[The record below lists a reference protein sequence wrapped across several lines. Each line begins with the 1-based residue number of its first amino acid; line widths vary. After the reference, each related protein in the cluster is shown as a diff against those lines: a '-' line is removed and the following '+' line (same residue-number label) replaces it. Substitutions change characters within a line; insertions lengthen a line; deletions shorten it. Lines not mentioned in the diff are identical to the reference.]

1 MNSHHA
7 TLDKH
12 PHTFE
17 KLTRIEVDV
26 IDIFVRIARLFGVSK
41 SVGEIY
47 GLLFIS
53 DAPVPLD
60 YIRSRLNLSSGSAS
74 QGLRLLRTL
83 GAVHATYM
91 PGDRR
96 DHFMAETGLRKIT
109 SGFLR
114 EKVVPD
120 LMIHEEQLQRLT
132 GLLEEIPSSHRPHI
146 EARIQ
151 LLQSWRNQARAV
163 LPIVMGGLET
173 GIQT

>member
-1 MNSHHA
+1 MNSQEA
-7 TLDKH
+7 TLEKQNQRV
-12 PHTFE
+12 E
-17 KLTRIEVDV
+17 KLNRLEVDM

-53 DAPVPLD
+53 TTPVPLD
-60 YIRSRLNLSSGSAS
+60 YIRAKLNLSSGSAS

-83 GAVHATYM
+83 GAVHATYV

-96 DHFMAETGLRKIT
+96 DHFLAETGLRKIT

-120 LMIHEEQLQRLT
+120 LVVQEEQLQRLT
-132 GLLEEIPSSHRPHI
+132 TLIEDMPSGSRPHI

-151 LLQSWRNQARAV
+151 LLQSWRRQARAV

-173 GIQT
+173 GT